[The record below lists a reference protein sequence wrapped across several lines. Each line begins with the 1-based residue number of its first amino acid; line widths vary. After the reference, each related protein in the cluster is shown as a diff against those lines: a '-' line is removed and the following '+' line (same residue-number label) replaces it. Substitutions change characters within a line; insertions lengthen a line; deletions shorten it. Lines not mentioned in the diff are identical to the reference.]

1 MVSVAVGVLGVVVP
15 LLPTTPFLLLAAWCF
30 ARSSERLHRWLVCHP
45 RLGQY
50 VVGFLYGGGMS
61 RRAKATALAV
71 LWSGIVASA
80 AIVLWQ
86 LEPQRWKAV
95 AVAGLAAVG
104 AGVSVFIVTRA
115 GSGGGRQQV
124 EARQRADDGCGGA
137 AEPAGL
143 PSGTPAVSSPD
154 DERSR

>member
-1 MVSVAVGVLGVVVP
+1 MVSVAVGAVGVVVP

-30 ARSSERLHRWLVCHP
+30 ARSSGRLHRWLVCHP

-61 RRAKATALAV
+61 RQAKATALAV

-95 AVAGLAAVG
+95 AVAGLAVVG
-104 AGVSVFIVTRA
+104 AGVSVFIATRA
-115 GSGGGRQQV
+115 GSGDRLED
-124 EARQRADDGCGGA
+124 EAWRRPDDGCGDA
-137 AEPAGL
+137 AEPADRRSS
-143 PSGTPAVSSPD
+143 PPAVTGPD
-154 DERSR
+154 DEGGR